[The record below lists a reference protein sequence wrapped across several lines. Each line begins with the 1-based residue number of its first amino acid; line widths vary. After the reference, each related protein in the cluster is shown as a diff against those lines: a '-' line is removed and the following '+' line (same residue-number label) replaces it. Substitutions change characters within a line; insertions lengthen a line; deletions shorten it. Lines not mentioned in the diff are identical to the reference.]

1 MKIALV
7 RASYLAL
14 SLLLLT
20 VPSAF
25 IGFKWPQQQEPM
37 MWGQLLL
44 SLATAVGLS
53 GVALAGAAIGFAFL
67 PSRCM
72 LRKRSLFALGVLFVV
87 SAFLGFGLMFEAVG
101 MATAVIGLALLAL
114 GVAYVGGYLASRN
127 SV

>member
-25 IGFKWPQQQEPM
+25 ISFKWPQQQEPM
-37 MWGQLLL
+37 MWGPLLF

-53 GVALAGAAIGFAFL
+53 GVAFVGAAIGFAFL
-67 PSRCM
+67 PSRRM
-72 LRKRSLFALGVLFVV
+72 LSKRSLFALGVLFVI

-101 MATAVIGLALLAL
+101 MATAVIGLALFAL

-127 SV
+127 AA